1 MLWFGLD
8 FARQEGEGMGG
19 HSYRMLDAGEEP
31 DEELAKGGATRPI
44 VAASKGRTG
53 VGVGTKKENG
63 KSNSETLLILL
74 AARREARLRRG
85 CRRRRVYDNLRWRRA
100 SSRILERL

>member
-1 MLWFGLD
+1 
-8 FARQEGEGMGG
+8 MGG

-53 VGVGTKKENG
+53 VGVGRKKE
-63 KSNSETLLILL
+63 KQE
-74 AARREARLRRG
+74 
-85 CRRRRVYDNLRWRRA
+85 V
-100 SSRILERL
+100 